1 MLEVMQGD
9 VRNSGGGG
17 GSECGTGRVLQ
28 DRLNQLHEGLAS
40 KEKAHKVCLMD
51 SFADDTLQSGSCS
64 LHNDSIACG
73 SLRIVSH
80 MVSKLNSC
88 VRLYEPAKVA

>member
-1 MLEVMQGD
+1 MQGD
-9 VRNSGGGG
+9 VKNSGGGG

-40 KEKAHKVCLMD
+40 KEKAHKVCFMN
-51 SFADDTLQSGSCS
+51 SFADDALQSGSCS
-64 LHNDSIACG
+64 LHNVSIACR

-80 MVSKLNSC
+80 MVGKLYSC
-88 VRLYEPAKVA
+88 VRLYKPARVS